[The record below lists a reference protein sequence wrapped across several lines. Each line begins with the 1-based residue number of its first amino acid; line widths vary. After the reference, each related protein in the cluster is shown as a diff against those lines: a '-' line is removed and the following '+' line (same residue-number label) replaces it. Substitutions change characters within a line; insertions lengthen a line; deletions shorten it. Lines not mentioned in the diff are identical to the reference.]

1 MFKKSSLYV
10 LMAVLFIA
18 AAILSACGQATQ
30 APAQPAAPAATQAPK
45 SKLAVGIVLPT
56 KDEPRWIQDETRF
69 KDALTAAG
77 YDVEILFSQG
87 SSATEKANVESLIT
101 KGVKVLII
109 CPHDGTAA
117 AAAAEAAK
125 AARVKVISYDR
136 LIRDTDAVD
145 YYVTFDS
152 VAVGEA
158 QAQYLVDKATGKGNP
173 LYLYAGAS
181 SDNNAFLFFEGAW
194 NVLQPKI
201 ADGTFVIKNSSEAEA
216 LSGKATL
223 TRDEMGKI
231 LGQITTNWD
240 FNTAKNLAEANLTK
254 ASAAD
259 KGNVFILA
267 PNDGTARAIAD
278 AFAADKDV
286 TSYVVTG
293 QDAEKAS
300 VQYIIDGKQSMT
312 VLKDVR
318 TLVAD
323 AISAA
328 IAFLEGKT
336 PPQTNT
342 YNNGKID
349 VPAKPSAVIAVDK
362 ANVKKAIID
371 SGYWPASDFTGLE
384 AGAAP
389 AAVSGQVEVFSW
401 WTGGGE
407 AAGLEAMIKVFA
419 AQYPDIEFINAA
431 VAGGAGTNARAV
443 LASRLQAGDPPD
455 SWQGHAGQE
464 LIGTYV
470 AGKQIVPL
478 NDLYESEGWLA
489 VMPQTLIPLISDSG
503 NIYSVPVNIHRANV
517 LWYNPKLLAD
527 NGITVPTTMDEW
539 IASMEKLQAAG
550 IQPLALGEQWTKMHL
565 LETILLGTLGPEKYN
580 GLWNGTTDWGSAE
593 VTAAL
598 NNYVKVAS
606 FANTDSASLSW
617 QDAAQLVVNGDA
629 AYNVMGDWAEGYFRE
644 LGKAPKTDYGWAP
657 VPGSVGVF
665 QFLSDSFVLAAGA
678 PDPDAAIAWLKIAG
692 SKAGQEAFNPVK
704 GSICARTDCDKSLF
718 GEYLQSAMADWSSNI
733 VVGSLTH
740 GTVANDSWKSE
751 IDTALGLFVADGNVQ
766 NFQSALVAACKA
778 SGPCK

>member
-10 LMAVLFIA
+10 LMSVLFIA
-18 AAILSACGQATQ
+18 AAILAACGPRATE
-30 APAQPAAPAATQAPK
+30 APVAPEAPK

-56 KDEPRWIQDETRF
+56 KDEPRWIQDEARF

-87 SSATEKANVESLIT
+87 SSATEKSNVESLVT

-109 CPHDGTAA
+109 CPQDGTAA
-117 AAAAEAAK
+117 AAAAD
-125 AARVKVISYDR
+125 AARAAGVKVISYDR

-152 VAVGEA
+152 VAVGAA
-158 QAQYLVDKATGKGNP
+158 QAQYLVDKASGTGNP

-231 LGQITTNWD
+231 LGQVTTNWD

-254 ASAAD
+254 ATAAD

-278 AFAADKDV
+278 AFGADKDV

-328 IAFLEGKT
+328 IAYLEGKT

-349 VPAKPSAVIAVDK
+349 VPAKPSVVVSVDK
-362 ANVKKAIID
+362 ANVKAAVID
-371 SGYWPASDFTGLE
+371 SGYWPASDFTGLD
-384 AGAAP
+384 AGASAQK
-389 AAVSGQVEVFSW
+389 GQVEVFSW

-419 AQYPDIEFINAA
+419 AQYPDIEFVNAA

-470 AGKQIVPL
+470 AGKQIEPL
-478 NDLYESEGWLA
+478 NALYQAEGWLA

-539 IASMEKLQAAG
+539 LASMEKLKAAG
-550 IQPLALGEQWTKMHL
+550 VQPLALGEQWTKMHL
-565 LETILLGTLGPEKYN
+565 LETVLLGSLGPDKYN
-580 GLWNGTTDWGSAE
+580 GLWDGSTDWGSAE

-644 LGKAPKTDYGWAP
+644 LGKAPTTDYGWAA

-665 QFLSDSFVLAAGA
+665 QFLSDSFVLAVGA
-678 PDPDAAIAWLKIAG
+678 PDPDAATAWLKIAG

-751 IDTALGLFVADGNVQ
+751 IDTALGLFVADGNIA
-766 NFQSALVAACKA
+766 NFQSSLVAACKA